1 MSIYTASDRY
11 LDGAH
16 CPSCAQKMQTIT
28 VESRSVGPI
37 DIDVCVQCFVIW
49 FDNAES
55 AQLAPSAV
63 VELFKIA
70 NAGSDKPRLPL
81 ASALP
86 CPRCRGKLSLTHD
99 ICKAGRISYYRCP
112 THGRL
117 TPFYQFLK
125 EKQFIRQLSRLEVQ
139 QLRVEVKQ
147 IKCSGCGGAIDLE
160 KDTAC
165 SYCGAA
171 IAVLDADAVT
181 KAMGLWAAA
190 AEGRRHSSPEEVSE
204 AALRLA
210 AAHDTLSEKRSS
222 ALQNTLFVNAA
233 NADLVSS
240 CIATLGGL
248 FALLDD

>member
-1 MSIYTASDRY
+1 MSIYTRSDRY
-11 LDGAH
+11 HDGAN
-16 CPSCAQKMQTIT
+16 CPSCAQNMQTIS
-28 VESRSVGPI
+28 VESRSVGQI

-63 VELFKIA
+63 VELFKIV
-70 NAGSDKPRLPL
+70 NACSDKPRLPL
-81 ASALP
+81 AIALP
-86 CPRCRGKLSLTHD
+86 CPRCKVRLNLTHD

-112 THGRL
+112 AHGRL
-117 TPFYQFLK
+117 TPFFHFLK
-125 EKQFIRQLSRLEVQ
+125 EKQFIRQLSPMEIG
-139 QLRVEVKQ
+139 QLRVDVKQ
-147 IKCSGCGGAIDLE
+147 IKCSGCGGAINLE
-160 KDTAC
+160 KDSAC

-181 KAMGLWAAA
+181 KAMEVWAAA
-190 AEGRRHSSPEEVSE
+190 AERRRNSSPAEISE
-204 AALRLA
+204 ATLRLA
-210 AAHDTLSEKRSS
+210 AAHSKMSEKGSRSLPE
-222 ALQNTLFVNAA
+222 ALFGTTA